1 MKYISILSF
10 SIKNL
15 KKRPFRTFVI
25 ILSVV
30 IASGTLFAGSLIM
43 RSVENSVTV
52 GTKRLGADIMVVP
65 KGYESQARAT
75 LIGSEPSAFYMSKD
89 VIERIKSIE
98 GVKNVS
104 PQIFVVSA
112 PYVCC
117 DVSET
122 RIIGF
127 DPLTDLTIT
136 PWLTGRKIKEIK
148 PDEVILGRELP
159 FYAGQHIQLYG
170 RSFLIRATLDATGM
184 SFFDNSV
191 FMPLEG
197 VYGLIRESKN
207 RKDVKPINI
216 TDDQISAVLV
226 QLAPEAYPQRIGLLI
241 EAQIEDVKAIVA
253 EDVITSVRRQLS
265 VILKAIFTLSAII
278 WVMVIL
284 MISAGFSMIVNERKR
299 EIGLLRAMGA
309 NKGYMFREIMYEAA
323 LQTLGGGVI
332 GILTGGII
340 IVTFKNLMT
349 KSMKLPYLWPSP
361 EFIALLT
368 IICIGLSLLS
378 GIISALYPAIRSANL
393 DPYDA
398 IREGE

>member
-1 MKYISILSF
+1 MNIGILSF
-10 SIKNL
+10 SLKNL
-15 KKRPFRTFVI
+15 RRRPFRTFAI
-25 ILSVV
+25 ILSVI

-65 KGYESQARAT
+65 KEYEPQARAT

-127 DPLTDLTIT
+127 EPSTDFTIT
-136 PWLTGRKIKEIK
+136 PWLIGRRITEIK

-170 RSFLIRATLDATGM
+170 RPFLIRATLDATGM

-197 VYGLIRESKN
+197 VYKLIKESKN
-207 RKDVKPINI
+207 KRDVMPINI

-226 QLAPEAYPQRIGLLI
+226 QLEPDAYPQRTGLLI
-241 EAQIEDVKAIVA
+241 EAGIENVRAIVA

-265 VILKAIFTLSAII
+265 VILKAIFTLSGII
-278 WVMVIL
+278 WVMVVL
-284 MISAGFSMIVNERKR
+284 MISAGFSMMVNERKR

-309 NKGYMFREIMYEAA
+309 NKGYIFNEIMYESA

-332 GILTGGII
+332 GVVAGGII
-340 IVTFKNLMT
+340 ILTFKNLMT

-361 EFIALLT
+361 KFIIILT
-368 IICIGLSLLS
+368 MICIVLSLLS